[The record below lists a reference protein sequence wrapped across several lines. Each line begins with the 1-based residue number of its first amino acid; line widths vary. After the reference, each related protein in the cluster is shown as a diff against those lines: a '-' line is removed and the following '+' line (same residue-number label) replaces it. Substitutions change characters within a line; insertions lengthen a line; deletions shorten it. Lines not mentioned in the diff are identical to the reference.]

1 MRDLFERLKARNAF
15 MIATYG
21 TIPTDKAIFNKAC
34 DEFAMKE
41 AEENRKRL
49 EEEASINKPED
60 MMAMADSLIKS
71 SRQK

>member
-15 MIATYG
+15 MIAKYG
-21 TIPTDKAIFNKAC
+21 TIPTDKALFNKAC

-41 AEENRKRL
+41 LEDNRKRL
-49 EEEASINKPED
+49 EEEASQTKPEEL
-60 MMAMADSLIKS
+60 MAMADCVIKS